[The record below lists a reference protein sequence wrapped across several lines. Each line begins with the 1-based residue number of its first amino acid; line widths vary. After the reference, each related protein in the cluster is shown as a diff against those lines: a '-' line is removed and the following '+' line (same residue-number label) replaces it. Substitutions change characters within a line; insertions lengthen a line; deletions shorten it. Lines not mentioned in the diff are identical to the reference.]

1 MKKIIVRCIRKRM
14 VHGDRY
20 KPTFR
25 WDMGCI
31 RKDRDVNN
39 LLKKRK
45 VYVNNLLFLSHVLL
59 VYVNNLLFL
68 SYVDIMYVEVQK
80 YLVMFRRENLYPKF
94 LLHRHCIMNAKMS
107 SLIYVV

>member
-31 RKDRDVNN
+31 RKDREVNN

-45 VYVNNLLFLSHVLL
+45 

>member
-1 MKKIIVRCIRKRM
+1 MKVRCIRKRM

-45 VYVNNLLFLSHVLL
+45 S
-59 VYVNNLLFL
+59 
-68 SYVDIMYVEVQK
+68 ICQ
-80 YLVMFRRENLYPKF
+80 
-94 LLHRHCIMNAKMS
+94 
-107 SLIYVV
+107 